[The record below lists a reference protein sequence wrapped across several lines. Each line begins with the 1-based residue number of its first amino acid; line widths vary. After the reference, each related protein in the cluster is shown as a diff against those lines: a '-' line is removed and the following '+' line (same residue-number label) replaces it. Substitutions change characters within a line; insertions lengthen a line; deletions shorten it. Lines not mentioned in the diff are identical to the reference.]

1 MKKILFSLLILIAC
15 MGMAQAQD
23 NVPKV
28 LFIGNSYTEVNN
40 LPMLVKQVTQS
51 AGRDISYEANM
62 PGGCTFAGHCN
73 NQSMSMIQQGGW
85 DFVVLQAQSQEP
97 SFPDAQ
103 VNTETMPYAAQL
115 AQAVYQY
122 NPQGEAMFYMTWG
135 RKYGDE
141 QNGSIF
147 PPIATYEG
155 MDSMLYL
162 RYMMMKEQNN
172 ASVCPVGRL
181 WRYIRSNYPQIE
193 LYSGDNSHP
202 SIAGSYAAACAFYTM
217 IFKDSPL
224 NITFNSSVNDNDA
237 AIIRQACKTVVLDSM
252 FMWERAEA
260 EPEESINVLFIGNSY
275 TSVNN
280 LPELVKTVSESA
292 DRRIEVSSNTPGGCT
307 FQQHLSNQSLTMI
320 RQGGWDY
327 VVLQEQSQLPS
338 FPMTQV
344 EAQCMPYAASLVNNV
359 YSYNP
364 DGEAMFYMTW
374 GRKDGD
380 ASNAGA
386 YPPLGTY
393 EGMDSLLFYRYMIMK
408 MRNDASVSPV
418 GRLWH
423 YIRSNHPEI
432 ELYSTDGSHPSLAG
446 SYAAACSFYTMLF
459 HASPM
464 EITNDAGVPAA
475 TAATIRNA
483 AKTVVFDSIDIW
495 QRGGEYDTTC
505 SGSTQNIVDIA
516 DLQVLVYPNP
526 ASERIDIYV
535 DGNTMIESV
544 VLCDL
549 QGRIVMKND
558 DINGSLATLNIDNL
572 RNGIY
577 MVRINTKGGSIVRKI
592 VKATSNN

>member
-1 MKKILFSLLILIAC
+1 MKKILFSLLMLIAYI
-15 MGMAQAQD
+15 GMAQD
-23 NVPKV
+23 FVPKV
-28 LFIGNSYTEVNN
+28 LFIGNSYTDVNN
-40 LPMLVKQVTQS
+40 LPLLVKQVTQS
-51 AGRDISYEANM
+51 AGHDISYQANT

-103 VNTETMPYAAQL
+103 VNAETMPYAAQL
-115 AQAVYQY
+115 AQAVYQH
-122 NPQGEAMFYMTWG
+122 NPRGEAMFYMTWG

-141 QNGSIF
+141 QNGRIF

-162 RYMMMKEQNN
+162 RYMMMKEQND

-181 WRYIRSNYPQIE
+181 WRYIRSNHPNIE

-224 NITFNSSVNDNDA
+224 NITYNSSVNAADA
-237 AIIRQACKTVVLDSM
+237 ATIRQACKTVVLDSM
-252 FMWERAEA
+252 FMWERAQQ
-260 EPEESINVLFIGNSY
+260 EPEESIKVLFIGNSY

-292 DRRIEVSSNTPGGCT
+292 ERHIDVSSNAPGGCT
-307 FQQHLSNQSLTMI
+307 FQQHLNNQSISMI
-320 RQGGWDY
+320 RQGGWNF

-338 FPMTQV
+338 FPMPQV
-344 EAQCMPYAASLVNNV
+344 EAQCMPYAAHLANNV
-359 YSYNP
+359 YEHNP

-380 ASNAGA
+380 QSNAA
-386 YPPLGTY
+386 NYAPLGTY

-408 MRNDASVSPV
+408 MRYDASVSPV

-432 ELYSTDGSHPSLAG
+432 ELYSNDGSHPSLAG
-446 SYAAACSFYTMLF
+446 SYAAACSFYTMIF
-459 HASPM
+459 HASPL
-464 EITNDAGVPAA
+464 EITSDAGVPAA

-483 AKTVVFDSIDIW
+483 AKTVVFDSIEIW
-495 QRGGEYDTTC
+495 QRGGTYDTTAP
-505 SGSTQNIVDIA
+505 GPTQGIIDIANLKVLVFPNPTSDKVDIYL
-516 DLQVLVYPNP
+516 DEHTL
-526 ASERIDIYV
+526 
-535 DGNTMIESV
+535 IESIE
-544 VLCDL
+544 LCDM
-549 QGRIVMKND
+549 QGRLLMKEEHID
-558 DINGSLATLNIDNL
+558 ASLKTLNIAQLNKGL
-572 RNGIY
+572 Y
-577 MVRINTKGGSIVRKI
+577 MVRINTKGGTIVRKI
-592 VKATSNN
+592 VKQ